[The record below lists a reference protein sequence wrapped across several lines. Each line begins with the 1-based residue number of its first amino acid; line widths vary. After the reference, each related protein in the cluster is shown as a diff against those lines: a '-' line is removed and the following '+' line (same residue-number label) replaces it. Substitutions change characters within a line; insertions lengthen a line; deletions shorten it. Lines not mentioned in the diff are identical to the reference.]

1 MDLLIQ
7 AWASGAR
14 EAGQG
19 AQSPAR
25 SRRGLF
31 CSDGGGQDTP
41 TDESR
46 AGTGVEMW
54 PRASSPQG
62 DSGER
67 RTLLH
72 LALHLTLHSIPYYLQ
87 GRGDCSLLTQGET
100 EARARPQPMMGEE
113 DSTQTGRVP
122 PQGPFSITKPNIS
135 SRWPRA
141 VEAVQREESPPR
153 PDASAAHRRPE
164 RGHWLRFQMKQE
176 IPAAFCDLETLEPEP
191 LPDSG
196 SSRASGGVTQARS
209 DPPRLARLLTRPD
222 LRGPGPRHTCG

>member
-1 MDLLIQ
+1 MDLLTQ
-7 AWASGAR
+7 PWASGAR
-14 EAGQG
+14 EVGQG

-25 SRRGLF
+25 SRRGLS
-31 CSDGGGQDTP
+31 CPDGGGLDTP

-67 RTLLH
+67 RMLLH

-113 DSTQTGRVP
+113 DSTQTGQVP

-135 SRWPRA
+135 SRWA
-141 VEAVQREESPPR
+141 
-153 PDASAAHRRPE
+153 
-164 RGHWLRFQMKQE
+164 
-176 IPAAFCDLETLEPEP
+176 
-191 LPDSG
+191 
-196 SSRASGGVTQARS
+196 
-209 DPPRLARLLTRPD
+209 
-222 LRGPGPRHTCG
+222 